1 MDKTGLRLNDF
12 KLIFK
17 EIRKKFS
24 ENIKYLCQLDSVIGD
39 GDHGT
44 TISKAMDSAVTAI
57 EKNNPGNISDLLKI
71 AGNAIIDSAGGV
83 TGIVFGSMFVEMGNA
98 VSVDLENAGLSE
110 LEKIFEGALNSSMTV
125 GKGTKPGEKTMVD
138 ALLPAVDNLKK
149 AVESG
154 KTLKEA
160 LKIMSDSAFKGAED
174 TKKMIAMKGRARY
187 LGERSLGL
195 QDPGATSIALII
207 ESFKNAVFN

>member
-1 MDKTGLRLNDF
+1 
-12 KLIFK
+12 
-17 EIRKKFS
+17 
-24 ENIKYLCQLDSVIGD
+24 
-39 GDHGT
+39 
-44 TISKAMDSAVTAI
+44 
-57 EKNNPGNISDLLKI
+57 
-71 AGNAIIDSAGGV
+71 
-83 TGIVFGSMFVEMGNA
+83 
-98 VSVDLENAGLSE
+98 
-110 LEKIFEGALNSSMTV
+110 
-125 GKGTKPGEKTMVD
+125 
-138 ALLPAVDNLKK
+138 PAVDNLKK